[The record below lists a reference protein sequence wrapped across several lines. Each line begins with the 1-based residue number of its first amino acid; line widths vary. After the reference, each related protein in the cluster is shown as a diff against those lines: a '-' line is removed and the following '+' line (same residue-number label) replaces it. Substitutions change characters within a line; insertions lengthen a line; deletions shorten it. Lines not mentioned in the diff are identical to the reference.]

1 MLDEEQLN
9 RRLVNTGVVSRLLRV
24 EEIDST
30 NAELLRAA
38 KTPDF
43 TTGWPHMA
51 VLTAEE
57 QTAGRGRLGRGWA
70 SPKSSALS
78 TSILLRPSLP
88 RTQWHWLTMTAGLA
102 LVRTLRGYGV
112 PAALKWPNDVHVD
125 GRKIAGLLAAVP
137 SEDPSAVIIGCGINV
152 LLTTDQ
158 LPTPTSTSVVVEA
171 QRAGHEVPKPG
182 SDQAAGLRTD
192 LLADWLEVF
201 AQLMHQLQ
209 EEGDVESLR
218 ADIIAALSTPG
229 EDVRVELPGGTAVR
243 GRALRVD
250 EHGALEVEVT
260 SRRRTVLDPESGGGD
275 QSLWEAGAAVRESF
289 TAGDVVHLRPDTG
302 GGAS

>member
-9 RRLVNTGVVSRLLRV
+9 RRLVNTGVVSRLVRV
-24 EEIDST
+24 GEIDST
-30 NAELLRAA
+30 NAELLREA
-38 KTPDF
+38 KAPGF

-158 LPTPTSTSVVVEA
+158 LPTPTSTSVVLEM
-171 QRAGHEVPKPG
+171 QRAGHEVPEPG

-192 LLADWLEVF
+192 LLAGWLEVF